1 MKQITIIASLFFL
14 TISVQAQSLKTDR
27 LLYSWENM
35 KNMVVNSAKAMPEEH
50 YSYVPVEGVRGY
62 ADQVKH
68 ITTSNRY
75 FITMI
80 SGGKPSDI
88 GADNQKTQTL
98 KTKEEIVR
106 DLEQSFDY
114 VLATIPKIEGFDN
127 QVDLFGQGQK
137 LSRTEALMMMEHHL
151 HREQGKIIFLMRM
164 KGVAPARS
172 SSWL

>member
-1 MKQITIIASLFFL
+1 MKKITIVATLCLLATAI
-14 TISVQAQSLKTDR
+14 QAQSLKTDR
-27 LLYSWENM
+27 LLYSWNNM

-75 FITMI
+75 FITMV
-80 SGGKPSDI
+80 SGGNPADI
-88 GADNQKTQTL
+88 GADNQKTQGL
-98 KTKEEIVR
+98 QSKAEIIA

-114 VLATIPKIEGFDN
+114 VISKIPKIQSFDN
-127 QVDLFGQGQK
+127 EFDLFGQK
-137 LSRTEALMMMEHHL
+137 VTRTEGLMLMEHHL

-164 KGVAPARS
+164 KGIAPAKS
-172 SSWL
+172 TSWLL

>member
-1 MKQITIIASLFFL
+1 MKKITIVAMLCILA
-14 TISVQAQSLKTDR
+14 TAMQAQSLKTDR
-27 LLYSWENM
+27 LLYSWNNM

-75 FITMI
+75 FITMV
-80 SGGKPSDI
+80 SGGNPADI
-88 GADNQKTQTL
+88 GADNQKTQGL
-98 KTKEEIVR
+98 QSKAEIIA

-114 VLATIPKIEGFDN
+114 VISKIPKIQGFDN
-127 QVDLFGQGQK
+127 EFDLFGQK
-137 LSRTEALMMMEHHL
+137 VTRTEGLMLMEHHL

-164 KGVAPARS
+164 KGIAPAKS
-172 SSWL
+172 TSWLL

>member
-1 MKQITIIASLFFL
+1 MKQITIISALCLMCSC
-14 TISVQAQSLKTDR
+14 IQAQSLKTDR
-27 LLYSWENM
+27 LLYSWQNM
-35 KNMVVNSAKAMPEEH
+35 KDMVVNSARAMPEEH

-80 SGGKPSDI
+80 SGGKPADI
-88 GADNQKTQTL
+88 GIDNQKTQTL
-98 KTKEEIVR
+98 KSKEEIVK

-114 VLATIPKIEGFDN
+114 VIAKIPEIEGFDT
-127 QVDLFGQGQK
+127 QVDLFGQGQSI
-137 LSRTEALMMMEHHL
+137 SRIEALMMMEHHL

-164 KGVAPARS
+164 KGIAPARS

>member
-1 MKQITIIASLFFL
+1 MKKITIIASLCL
-14 TISVQAQSLKTDR
+14 LATALQGQSLKTDR
-27 LLYSWENM
+27 LLYSWKNM

-75 FITMI
+75 FITMV
-80 SGGKPSDI
+80 SGGNPADI
-88 GADNQKTQTL
+88 GADNQKTQGL
-98 KTKEEIVR
+98 QSKAEIIA

-114 VLATIPKIEGFDN
+114 VISKIPEIQGYDN
-127 QVDLFGQGQK
+127 EFDLFGQK
-137 LSRTEALMMMEHHL
+137 VTRTEGLMLMEHHL

-164 KGVAPARS
+164 KGVAPAKS
-172 SSWL
+172 TSWLL